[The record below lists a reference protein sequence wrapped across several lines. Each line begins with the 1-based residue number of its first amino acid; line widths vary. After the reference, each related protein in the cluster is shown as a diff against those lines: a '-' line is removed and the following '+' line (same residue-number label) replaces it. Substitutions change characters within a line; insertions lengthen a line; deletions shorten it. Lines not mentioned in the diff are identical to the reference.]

1 MSGLEIAA
9 FIIGIFT
16 TVAAIFGMQC
26 KTMRNVILGQ
36 LIANILLGL
45 QYALEGAFSAAI
57 TVPFAIALS
66 LISLLFSLKK
76 RSVPLLIVL
85 LFLAIFTAIVI
96 ITYTGI
102 YDLLALAAL
111 FFFVLSIT
119 RTKSY
124 AARICTAL
132 NWTFWL
138 IYDIL
143 CAPSAILTHGVLLG
157 FTVVGI
163 IRLDRREWCAFF
175 KKKAK

>member
-1 MSGLEIAA
+1 M
-9 FIIGIFT
+9 
-16 TVAAIFGMQC
+16 
-26 KTMRNVILGQ
+26 KKIL
-36 LIANILLGL
+36 I
-45 QYALEGAFSAAI
+45 
-57 TVPFAIALS
+57 
-66 LISLLFSLKK
+66 
-76 RSVPLLIVL
+76 PLLIVL

-96 ITYTGI
+96 ITYMGI

-132 NWTFWL
+132 NCTFWL